1 MPGKTGRALLIHRLN
16 GAIGN
21 DALKAAIYRT
31 SAEDAGF
38 LAKALEAKCQADR
51 TADRN
56 PIRPY
61 MSSNQHR
68 LGLTKDLGH
77 LDENLGNRAPG
88 NIIRQVVGKI
98 ILYRI
103 KGHQLSPIGTRI
115 SNVESMLFDLPGAVI
130 AGQSAN
136 RP

>member
-1 MPGKTGRALLIHRLN
+1 
-16 GAIGN
+16 
-21 DALKAAIYRT
+21 
-31 SAEDAGF
+31 
-38 LAKALEAKCQADR
+38 
-51 TADRN
+51 
-56 PIRPY
+56 
-61 MSSNQHR
+61 MSSNQNR
-68 LGLTKDLGH
+68 LGLPKDLGH

-88 NIIRQVVGKI
+88 NIIRQVVGEI

-130 AGQSAN
+130 DVQSAN